1 MAGAT
6 RRAQLCGVWGQ
17 PCRGRRSPSNV
28 IPSVGETGEFHPP
41 GQNTA
46 SLFMF
51 RLRSE
56 AHLSAKQ
63 ITGAE
68 ENPRSRAN
76 AEEKGKPDSPTCP
89 SDSCPYVEHL
99 EAVANAS
106 SGFYLK
112 YASKLGVL
120 RNERS
125 WWSAAAGALLQT
137 TSLFPITA
145 LPTAV
150 TGTIRII
157 ILVIA

>member
-17 PCRGRRSPSNV
+17 PCRGRRSPSDV
-28 IPSVGETGEFHPP
+28 IPSLGETGEFHPP

-46 SLFMF
+46 NLFMF
-51 RLRSE
+51 RLRSK

-76 AEEKGKPDSPTCP
+76 AEEKGKPDTPTCP

-125 WWSAAAGALLQT
+125 WWLVTRSRCRRSSALDN
-137 TSLFPITA
+137 ITIPYNCFA
-145 LPTAV
+145 NCCY
-150 TGTIRII
+150 RDH
-157 ILVIA
+157 

>member
-1 MAGAT
+1 MA
-6 RRAQLCGVWGQ
+6 
-17 PCRGRRSPSNV
+17 N
-28 IPSVGETGEFHPP
+28 
-41 GQNTA
+41 
-46 SLFMF
+46 LFMF
-51 RLRSE
+51 RLCSKV
-56 AHLSAKQ
+56 HLSAKQ

-125 WWSAAAGALLQT
+125 WWLVTRSHCRRSSA
-137 TSLFPITA
+137 SDSI
-145 LPTAV
+145 AV
-150 TGTIRII
+150 PYNCSANCCYRDH
-157 ILVIA
+157 